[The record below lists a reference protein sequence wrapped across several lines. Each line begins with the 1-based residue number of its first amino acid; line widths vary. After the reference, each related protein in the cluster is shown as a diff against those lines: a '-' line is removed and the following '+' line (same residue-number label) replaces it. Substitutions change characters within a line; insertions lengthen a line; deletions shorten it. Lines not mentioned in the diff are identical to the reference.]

1 MFFCLRIFP
10 HDNSLNP
17 AKTVSLLLLTS
28 RYTIL
33 PCRRYGQDI
42 TYSWGTN
49 DEPYIYDQWAIFTY
63 GVPLFTV
70 AKTLV
75 ISLKR
80 TTVRRCSD
88 YFQEAKALKVP

>member
-1 MFFCLRIFP
+1 MRFFA
-10 HDNSLNP
+10 HSNDLNP
-17 AKTVSLLLLTS
+17 LKTVILLLLTS
-28 RYTIL
+28 RYNTD
-33 PCRRYGQDI
+33 PWRRVDQNI
-42 TYSWGTN
+42 TYNWGTN

-80 TTVRRCSD
+80 TAFKTQNLFLPSLIFR
-88 YFQEAKALKVP
+88 L

>member
-1 MFFCLRIFP
+1 MRIFA
-10 HDNSLNP
+10 HSNELNP
-17 AKTVSLLLLTS
+17 LKTVSLLLLTS
-28 RYTIL
+28 RYTIH
-33 PCRRYGQDI
+33 PWRRVGQDI
-42 TYSWGTN
+42 TYSWGTI

-80 TTVRRCSD
+80 TAFKTQNLFLPSLIFR
-88 YFQEAKALKVP
+88 L